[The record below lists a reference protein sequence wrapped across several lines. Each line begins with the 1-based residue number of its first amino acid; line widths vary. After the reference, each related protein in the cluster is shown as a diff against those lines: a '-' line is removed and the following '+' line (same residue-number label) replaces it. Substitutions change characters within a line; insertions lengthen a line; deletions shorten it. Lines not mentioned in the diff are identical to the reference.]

1 MIKKS
6 SFDHVC
12 IIGHSEHVEAIYDLS
27 SKPVECSSCNM
38 KEKIIKRLHQ
48 QMDAS
53 QDTIATK
60 GIINNSF
67 IFMIIA

>member
-6 SFDHVC
+6 SFDVC
-12 IIGHSEHVEAIYDLS
+12 IIGHSEHVEAIVDPS

-48 QMDAS
+48 QMDSS